1 MSRFPSHTAR
11 DAALV
16 RMADI
21 LDRAA
26 EQENVSPT
34 EFRAEIAKAISH
46 VRKAHSEAVPADL
59 PAEAF
64 LLSAVMELF

>member
-46 VRKAHSEAVPADL
+46 VRKAHGEAVPADL